1 MTALIVLGVLTL
13 VLLLIG
19 LTPVGVNASYREGV
33 FRLNAKVWAFRIA
46 VLPRKKK
53 GEGEK
58 SPKPKTEKKPKAGKE
73 KPKKKWTPEEIL
85 GLVKLVLRALG
96 RFGRRLRVELLMFH
110 YRVAGGDPFDAAMRY
125 GYITAALGGV
135 TPLLDRAAA
144 VKKQDLGVEIDFLA
158 EKPVI
163 EGGLT
168 LTIRIG
174 RIVAVAAAAGIE
186 YLKLRK
192 TLKQKQAEKGTEER
206 KEQHG

>member
-1 MTALIVLGVLTL
+1 MTALIVLGSLAL
-13 VLLLIG
+13 VIVLIG
-19 LTPVGVNASYREGV
+19 LIPVGVNASFKEGV
-33 FRLNAKVWAFRIA
+33 FRLNAKISAFKITI
-46 VLPRKKK
+46 LPRKKS
-53 GEGEK
+53 EGK
-58 SPKPKTEKKPKAGKE
+58 KPSKPKKEKKAKPKDTE
-73 KPKKKWTPEEIL
+73 KPKKKWSFDEIL
-85 GLVKLVLRALG
+85 GLVKLALRALG
-96 RFGRRLRVELLMFH
+96 RFGRKLRVDLLMFH
-110 YRVAGGDPFDAAMRY
+110 YRVAGGDPFDAAMQY

-163 EGGLT
+163 EGELT

-174 RIVAVAAAAGIE
+174 GIVAVAAAAGIE